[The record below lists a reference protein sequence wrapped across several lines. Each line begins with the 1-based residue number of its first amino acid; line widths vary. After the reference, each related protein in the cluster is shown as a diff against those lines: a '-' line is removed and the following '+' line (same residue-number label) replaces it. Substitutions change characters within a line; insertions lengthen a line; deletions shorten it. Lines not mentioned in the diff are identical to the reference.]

1 MLARNVADEV
11 ARNGVQVNAVGTNFM
26 DFPEFLRGQRRRPIP
41 TVRAKIE
48 AQVPLGR
55 LGTMEEFAVVLH
67 ALHRRLEPVHDRPV
81 RRLRRRLGLT
91 TRPAAW
97 HDGACLARP
106 GTPVTAPSRLAPSLL
121 AADFGHLADAVAAL
135 EGSGAERLHVD
146 VMDGVFVPNFTFGT
160 DTVRALRRE
169 TDLPLE
175 LHLMITEPDRHL
187 ETFAEAGADGITV
200 HYEACPHLHRTLTQI
215 RELDCRSGAAINPS
229 TPASNL
235 DDVLEVCDLA
245 LVMTIDPGFG
255 GQKLIPRTL
264 TKVERVRA
272 EIERQGLPT
281 ELEVDG
287 GVDASNARACVEA
300 GANVLVAGTAVFG
313 HASRPRRRWPG
324 RARRGGRSC
333 LGRPHPFPPVRLPSP
348 RSTRDQADSRRR
360 LTGDLRP
367 WPPGRRRRS
376 ISP

>member
-1 MLARNVADEV
+1 MPRSRWN
-11 ARNGVQVNAVGTNFM
+11 
-26 DFPEFLRGQRRRPIP
+26 PC
-41 TVRAKIE
+41 
-48 AQVPLGR
+48 
-55 LGTMEEFAVVLH
+55 
-67 ALHRRLEPVHDRPV
+67 
-81 RRLRRRLGLT
+81 
-91 TRPAAW
+91 
-97 HDGACLARP
+97 DGALA
-106 GTPVTAPSRLAPSLL
+106 LAPSLL

-175 LHLMITEPDRHL
+175 LHLMITDPDRHL

-215 RELDCRSGAAINPS
+215 RALDCRSGAAINPG

-281 ELEVDG
+281 DLEVDG
-287 GVDASNARACVEA
+287 GVDASNARACVDA

-313 HASRPRRRWPG
+313 HGDGPAAGG
-324 RARRGGRSC
+324 RAV
-333 LGRPHPFPPVRLPSP
+333 LAAAAA
-348 RSTRDQADSRRR
+348 QA
-360 LTGDLRP
+360 
-367 WPPGRRRRS
+367 
-376 ISP
+376 